1 MDGKRECWSAVAG
14 IAGQLAGDRL
24 STGDKA
30 ALRRMDVLNPG
41 REILALTRVLDAAS
55 VEPRTQ
61 DETTRW
67 RLIVHCLAL
76 VEGRHSPNA
85 RAGTELF
92 RAGYSEARLNAL
104 LSGDF
109 DVYCDLLSV
118 LARRL
123 RAAQI
128 NLDWAP
134 LAQIA
139 LFAGRKESLADKAR
153 VIIARDYATATYN
166 EKA

>member
-1 MDGKRECWSAVAG
+1 MRRLPQRSAVAS
-14 IAGQLAGDRL
+14 IAAHLSGDRL

-30 ALRRMDVLNPG
+30 ALRRMDVRHPG
-41 REILALTRVLDAAS
+41 REILALTRVLAS
-55 VEPRTQ
+55 AGVKPLTQ
-61 DETTRW
+61 DENTRW

-76 VEGRHSPNA
+76 VEGRHSKA
-85 RAGTELF
+85 KTGAELF
-92 RAGYSEARLNAL
+92 KAGYSEARLNAL
-104 LSGDF
+104 LSADF

-128 NLDWAP
+128 SLDWTP

-139 LFAGRKESLADKAR
+139 LFAGRNENEADVAR
-153 VIIARDYATATYN
+153 VRIARDFATATYN